1 MTNMD
6 IVTRAFYEYYREF
19 PYDILEVKFIFTL
32 GGSYD
37 VFISYL
43 ENNDKKDTSLE
54 GRELF
59 KYEHQVYELFKTKI
73 DTEEQFNLAIYK
85 IIKDGTYSSLYE
97 WESEKAIENL
107 VDYAK
112 VFHHW
117 ANDRMMSMIFEYEN
131 DNGLVPT
138 QYDNDG
144 DLEYL
149 SSWYSGGFTFHIN
162 EKNELEY
169 KMLLTKNGIERVL
182 EMPLKDYFIKGILE
196 HHQIT
201 NKELSDEWKSWNTL
215 IIKSPHNS
223 IPYDKV
229 GDFVNYMME

>member
-1 MTNMD
+1 MVNMKT
-6 IVTRAFYEYYREF
+6 VVEAFYGYYDEF

-37 VFISYL
+37 VFISYHA
-43 ENNDKKDTSLE
+43 NDDKKNTSLD

-73 DTEEQFNLAIYK
+73 DTEEKFNVAIYK
-85 IIKDGTYSSLYE
+85 IKKDGTYSSLYE
-97 WESEKAIENL
+97 WESEKANENL
-107 VDYAK
+107 IDYAN

-117 ANDRMMSMIFEYEN
+117 ANDRMMSMIFEFEK

-149 SSWYSGGFTFHIN
+149 SSWDRGIFTFHIN
-162 EKNELEY
+162 DKNELEY
-169 KMLLTKNGIERVL
+169 KIVLTKDGVERVL

-196 HHQIT
+196 HYHST
-201 NKELSDEWKSWNTL
+201 NTELSNIWKPWNTMVL
-215 IIKSPHNS
+215 KSPHND
-223 IPYDKV
+223 IPSDKK
-229 GDFVNYMME
+229 DEFVSYILE